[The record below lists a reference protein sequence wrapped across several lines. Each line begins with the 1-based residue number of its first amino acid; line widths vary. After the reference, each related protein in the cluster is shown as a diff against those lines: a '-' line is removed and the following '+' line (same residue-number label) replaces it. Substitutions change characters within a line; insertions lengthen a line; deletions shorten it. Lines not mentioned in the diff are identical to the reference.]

1 MAEKLFSGSESR
13 PSKQL
18 VINGSISIG
27 HLGYSHRILRDSVV
41 YLWRDWYTKEVYR
54 INYAEFL
61 SIKPYPESPIPE
73 PET

>member
-1 MAEKLFSGSESR
+1 MAEKLFSGIESSR
-13 PSKQL
+13 PKQL
-18 VINGSISIG
+18 VINGHISIG
-27 HLGYSHRILRDSVV
+27 HLGYSHRFLRDSVV

-54 INYAEFL
+54 LTYAEFL